1 MYIFLSILIVITA
14 LLLIGAVTI
23 QESKGGGL
31 AAGFSSSNS
40 IMGVQRTTNAIE
52 KITWW
57 LAGIIAV
64 LCILAAH
71 FAPKSTARSEQAPTS
86 VIGDYVDQATI
97 PSPAD
102 TKPFGEAPKAAPAEA
117 PAQPAE
123 PTTPTP
129 TPAE

>member
-1 MYIFLSILIVITA
+1 MYIFLSILIVIVA

-31 AAGFSSSNS
+31 AAGFASSNS

-57 LAGIIAV
+57 LAGIMAV
-64 LCILAAH
+64 LCIATAH
-71 FAPKSTARSEQAPTS
+71 FAPSSSATGTAAPES
-86 VIGDYVDQATI
+86 VIGDYVDKATI
-97 PSPAD
+97 P
-102 TKPFGEAPKAAPAEA
+102 APAEA
-117 PAQPAE
+117 APFAEAPQTPAPETPAPE
-123 PTTPTP
+123 T

>member
-1 MYIFLSILIVITA
+1 MYIFLSILIVIVA

-57 LAGIIAV
+57 LAGIMAV
-64 LCILAAH
+64 LCVLTAH
-71 FAPKSTARSEQAPTS
+71 FAPKSSVSSEQAPSS
-86 VIGDYVDQATI
+86 VISDYVDQATI
-97 PSPAD
+97 PAPAEA
-102 TKPFGEAPKAAPAEA
+102 KPFAEAPVTPDPAEA
-117 PAQPAE
+117 PAGTPTEAPAE
-123 PTTPTP
+123 